1 MHNAT
6 RYLLSVGDFP
16 NPLSIL
22 THIKYSTHCKGVE
35 VVQKFA
41 GKIDYVRG
49 CMIQRSNLIK
59 KEIFSSPKVHNSSG
73 AHVISKSMNTG
84 DPSPGLKH
92 PVNVVADT
100 PRSSTK
106 VKAL

>member
-22 THIKYSTHCKGVE
+22 THIKYSTYCKEIE
-35 VVQKFA
+35 VAQKFA

-49 CMIQRSNLIK
+49 RMIRRSNLIN
-59 KEIFSSPKVHNSSG
+59 KEMFLVQKPTT
-73 AHVISKSMNTG
+73 A
-84 DPSPGLKH
+84 PG
-92 PVNVVADT
+92 PM
-100 PRSSTK
+100 
-106 VKAL
+106 